1 MMLICEHPGQIR
13 FEWFTD
19 KECEG
24 EVVETQHVTM
34 GACNFWHDPEQSF
47 WLSASWTG
55 VCEPQIDCNQ
65 CVMDFLDAS
74 LCYCL
79 DDHFDC
85 DDGFLPSS
93 CDESCEYDA
102 RTACGV
108 PVNSMEDDC
117 VDVTHINDNPGF
129 YTCDCV
135 SPSDPCLADGEC
147 VHEHMCPEAS
157 GQLIV
162 SGTESFSTE
171 APTMSGAFSSTEFST
186 TPNVF
191 SSSPTSTNWNAFS
204 STEFFT
210 TPNVF
215 SSGATSTSWNAF
227 SSSETST
234 SWNVFSTSQAL
245 SSWNEFSSSQ
255 MPMHMGWGAF
265 SSTEFAVSESSDMC
279 AELEAKYPAC
289 DDSYEGDMPCEPSA
303 ADMAYYKMHCEE
315 EASVDC
321 HQCVTD
327 FLDASLCYCFDDNFD
342 CDDNL
347 LPSSCEESCEYD
359 ARFACGIPVDSM
371 GEDCMDVNHI
381 NDNPGFYT
389 CDCVAPSDPCLADG
403 ECVPEAMCPGTD
415 GQLIFSAAAT
425 FSTDTPTEPELFE
438 NKRHAILKSFPD
450 ASNRK
455 EKAVGSSQME
465 ENNEK
470 HEVENEI
477 SPSEADLEKLEGED
491 GSVSNHVED
500 ETASLHPP
508 IARISPMSWKKLIH
522 NHIDAVNIG
531 ITVAI
536 TFFVCVF
543 LCYCRNKD
551 EHEYSR
557 ALLFSDEE
565 V

>member
-1 MMLICEHPGQIR
+1 MMLTCEHPGQIR
-13 FEWFTD
+13 LEWFTD
-19 KECEG
+19 NECEG
-24 EVVETQHVTM
+24 EVLESQHVTM

-47 WLSASWTG
+47 WISASWTG

-108 PVNSMEDDC
+108 PDNSMEDDC

-147 VHEHMCPEAS
+147 VHEPMCPEAA

-171 APTMSGAFSSTEFST
+171 APTMFD
-186 TPNVF
+186 
-191 SSSPTSTNWNAFS
+191 AFS

-215 SSGATSTSWNAF
+215 SS
-227 SSSETST
+227 T
-234 SWNVFSTSQAL
+234 SWNVFSSSQAA
-245 SSWNEFSSSQ
+245 SSWNEFSTSQ
-255 MPMHMGWGAF
+255 IPMNMGWKAF
-265 SSTEFAVSESSDMC
+265 SSTEYPVSESSD
-279 AELEAKYPAC
+279 C
-289 DDSYEGDMPCEPSA
+289 D
-303 ADMAYYKMHCEE
+303 
-315 EASVDC
+315 
-321 HQCVTD
+321 QCVKD

-403 ECVPEAMCPGTD
+403 ECVPEAMCPDND
-415 GQLIFSAAAT
+415 GQLMFSAAAS
-425 FSTDTPTEPELFE
+425 FSTDTPTEKEHFE
-438 NKRHAILKSFPD
+438 NKRHAISKSFAD

-455 EKAVGSSQME
+455 EKAVASSQME
-465 ENNEK
+465 ENKEK

-491 GSVSNHVED
+491 AFVSNHVED

-531 ITVAI
+531 ITVAVA
-536 TFFVCVF
+536 FFVCVF